1 MASLDTERQ
10 QKEVCRRF
18 GATWFGCL
26 PDLKVG
32 ISKNV
37 KPGIFPL
44 NGLREPP
51 SGDTT
56 GWYIW
61 AGEVWST
68 DPSFFQPLHA
78 LHLTNRCPAVLK
90 YVGLPPGLAV
100 LTCRQVRGRLV
111 RCDLAGQVGLREAPV
126 TVDSIARTNPQ

>member
-1 MASLDTERQ
+1 MASLDIERQ

-61 AGEVWST
+61 AGEALST

-90 YVGLPPGLAV
+90 YMGLPPGWRFLLADKYEDV
-100 LTCRQVRGRLV
+100 WYDASLL
-111 RCDLAGQVGLREAPV
+111 DKS
-126 TVDSIARTNPQ
+126 DSERPPPP